1 MADITI
7 HVDEKL
13 KRDWIPFEG
22 RMEALNDET
31 LAAIAE
37 VEELKNHPEKAKYCR
52 SSAEFLKDLDKE
64 D

>member
-7 HVDEKL
+7 HVDKKL
-13 KRDWIPFEG
+13 KSDWIPFEG

-31 LAAIAE
+31 LAAISAA
-37 VEELKNHPEKAKYCR
+37 EELKNHSEKAKYYH
-52 SSAEFLKDLDKE
+52 SAAEFLKDLDKE

>member
-13 KRDWIPFEG
+13 KKDGIPFEG

-31 LAAIAE
+31 LATIAE
-37 VEELKNHPEKAKYCR
+37 AEELKNHPEKAKYYH
-52 SSAEFLKDLDKE
+52 SAAEFLKDLDKE